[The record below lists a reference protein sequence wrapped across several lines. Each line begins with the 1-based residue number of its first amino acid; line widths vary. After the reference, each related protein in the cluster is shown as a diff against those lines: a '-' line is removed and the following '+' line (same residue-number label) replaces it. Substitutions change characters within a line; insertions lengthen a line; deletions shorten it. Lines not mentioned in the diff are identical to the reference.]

1 MPAAENASEAGRD
14 RHVPA
19 TTVPAMWTGFY
30 AGINGGG
37 GWGEQVLEYS
47 PTTFTG
53 VTPGGGFGGGQIGY
67 NWQGALGGGNTVF
80 GIEADFRGGDIYNQ
94 LIDAAGNSFKSEL
107 DYFGTVRARLGYAS
121 DRSLY
126 YVTGGLAY
134 GGLKNQAE
142 IGGTNYSTS
151 PVAVGYVAGA
161 GVEMKTGRNWS
172 MKVEYQYMNLGAN
185 DPLPAGSSKAAD
197 DDYQT
202 VRLGLNYHVGPS
214 YEPLK

>member
-1 MPAAENASEAGRD
+1 M
-14 RHVPA
+14 
-19 TTVPAMWTGFY
+19 
-30 AGINGGG
+30 
-37 GWGEQVLEYS
+37 
-47 PTTFTG
+47 
-53 VTPGGGFGGGQIGY
+53 TPGGGFGGGQIGY

-80 GIEADFRGGDIYNQ
+80 GIEADFQGGDIYNQ

-151 PVAVGYVAGA
+151 PPQLVD
-161 GVEMKTGRNWS
+161 ESRIS
-172 MKVEYQYMNLGAN
+172 I
-185 DPLPAGSSKAAD
+185 
-197 DDYQT
+197 
-202 VRLGLNYHVGPS
+202 
-214 YEPLK
+214 YEPRGERSASCRQQQGGG